1 MAKTD
6 PPPDWGGVMP
16 LVKIN
21 VFEKAKSL
29 TQPFLVV
36 DLADIDDFAARLFIS
51 QGMVA
56 WHKHID
62 QEQLFLALDGELIVE
77 SEWGNT
83 VLRGGEITVVPKA
96 VTHRCGSTSRT
107 TALVF
112 ERRFFSNRQN
122 GQRKLFVLEG
132 GGEIQTVS
140 IGAEALNL
148 REPSEVR
155 TLTTV
160 DDLVLSVVRY
170 EGESEEQLCS
180 QGSELLLV
188 REDTLVLD
196 SELGVVTLERGEMA
210 VVPRGT
216 SYRVQ
221 AGKSAVVLLAH
232 KGDSG

>member
-1 MAKTD
+1 
-6 PPPDWGGVMP
+6 MP

-29 TQPFLVV
+29 VQPFLVV
-36 DLADIDDFAARLFIS
+36 DLADIDDFAARLFVS

-83 VLRGGEITVVPKA
+83 VLRNGELTVVPKA
-96 VTHRCGSTSRT
+96 VTHRCGSASRT

-132 GGEIQTVS
+132 AGEIQTVS
-140 IGAEALNL
+140 IGAEALTL
-148 REPSEVR
+148 REPSEAR
-155 TLTTV
+155 TLTSV
-160 DDLVLSVVRY
+160 DDLMLSVVRY
-170 EGESEEQLCS
+170 EGESEERLCS
-180 QGSELLLV
+180 HGSELLLV
-188 REDTLVLD
+188 REDSVVLD
-196 SELGVVTLERGEMA
+196 SELGVVTLERGEMV
-210 VVPRGT
+210 VVPQGT

-221 AGKSAVVLLAH
+221 AGKSAVVLLVN
-232 KGDSG
+232 KGNPG

>member
-1 MAKTD
+1 MAQAD
-6 PPPDWGGVMP
+6 PQPDGRGVRP
-16 LVKIN
+16 LEKVN
-21 VFEKAKSL
+21 VLERARSL
-29 TQPFLVV
+29 VQPFLVV
-36 DLADIDDFAARLFIS
+36 DLADIDDFAARLFVS

-83 VLRGGEITVVPKA
+83 VLRSGELTVVPKS

-112 ERRFFSNRQN
+112 ERKFFSNRQN
-122 GQRKLFVLEG
+122 GQRRMFVLEG

-140 IGAEALNL
+140 VGAEALNL
-148 REPSEVR
+148 REPYEAR

-170 EGESEEQLCS
+170 EGESEQQLCS

-188 REDTLVLD
+188 RENSLILD
-196 SELGVVTLERGEMA
+196 SELGVVTLERGEL
-210 VVPRGT
+210 VVIPKGA
-216 SYRVQ
+216 SYRVR
-221 AGKSAVVLLAH
+221 ATKSAVVLLANRSE
-232 KGDSG
+232 SG